1 MKITSAQ
8 YVNEYDA
15 DGTTV
20 LNSNIHI
27 EAVIDGETLFVPLDT
42 SNRHYAAIKAKHDDA
57 DDSFTLQD
65 AD

>member
-1 MKITSAQ
+1 MNITSAQ
-8 YVNEYDA
+8 YVNEYDF

-27 EAVIDGETLFVPLDT
+27 EAVIDGTEMFVPLDPA
-42 SNRHYAAIKAKHDDA
+42 NRHYAAILEWVAEGN
-57 DDSFTLQD
+57 TIQD